1 MSLSWL
7 RAAAS
12 GRARELR
19 VLAEQ
24 MSTPLPVRRRISFVS
39 VTDGCGATTVA
50 TETAR
55 MFSLH
60 RTDRVLF
67 VTRADADSPRYRWSG
82 TVKKLI
88 GNHTEDPLANWAES
102 TRGHQLT
109 HDITFTD
116 WGSAPLSHMRAIAS
130 HSHALC
136 LVTPAVRRLIQSTLD
151 VGAEL
156 AKQQAVRLAVVDVA
170 GEVGPSIK
178 DVVRNL
184 ALPAALLRHDSRLA
198 RGRATT
204 VRFREP
210 DALDLYRLA
219 VGLIQDLSNGY
230 KEQTA

>member
-1 MSLSWL
+1 MSLAWL
-7 RAAAS
+7 RAAFS
-12 GRARELR
+12 GRARELT

-24 MSTPLPVRRRISFVS
+24 MGTPLPVRRRISFVS

-60 RTDRVLF
+60 RTDRILVI
-67 VTRADADSPRYRWSG
+67 TRADADSPRYRWSG
-82 TVKKLI
+82 TVKRL
-88 GNHTEDPLANWAES
+88 GDSHPQDPLRTWTES

-109 HDITFTD
+109 HDITLTD

-151 VGAEL
+151 VGVEL
-156 AKQQAVRLAVVDVA
+156 AKQQAVRLAVVDVK
-170 GEVGPSIK
+170 GEVGPSIRQL
-178 DVVRNL
+178 VNNL

-198 RGRATT
+198 RGEATT
-204 VRFREP
+204 PKLREP
-210 DALDLYRLA
+210 DALDLYRLG
-219 VGLIQDLSNGY
+219 VGLIQDLSLGY
-230 KEQTA
+230 KEQAV